1 MFFLS
6 LLPFFISNQLSRRNL
21 SIESTRHFRRNLPE
35 IEEKWFSSSGIGGNN
50 RTWSGFTCLSFD
62 NLSQSLSLPP
72 PDRVLFEYI
81 IELCSPIEHTYEHP
95 SILAKNEVDNELC
108 TSLSVRAVLYTHF
121 QTQLFR
127 PIRSMKPYRTIFCNI
142 NLFAEKIENDNDAD
156 LYISFRIHF
165 SLLLLEEA
173 NLANFNS
180 RPESSSTAFK
190 ASSIIVDA
198 TCSWYLCAV
207 ERIRRARSFA
217 RYQEGVITRSRSGC
231 YLFSRVRLYHLSSFS
246 SSTLLYSQSKHDE
259 TGRTR
264 FARLDKA
271 TRRLVASWPSRNRP
285 NPVY

>member
-165 SLLLLEEA
+165 SLLLLEA
-173 NLANFNS
+173 RTWPTSTRGLNLLLPPS
-180 RPESSSTAFK
+180 KLR
-190 ASSIIVDA
+190 ASS
-198 TCSWYLCAV
+198 W
-207 ERIRRARSFA
+207 
-217 RYQEGVITRSRSGC
+217 
-231 YLFSRVRLYHLSSFS
+231 
-246 SSTLLYSQSKHDE
+246 TLL
-259 TGRTR
+259 
-264 FARLDKA
+264 ARDIYAPLSGYVELAVSLDIRKE
-271 TRRLVASWPSRNRP
+271 
-285 NPVY
+285 